1 MPGPGGGARGG
12 GFGGGSRGGGFG
24 GGHGGGFG
32 GGHHHHGGFGYG
44 RHYGYG
50 GWHRPYRYGY
60 GAGGCLGGLLGII
73 MLPVILLLVV
83 AVLLF
88 GIIGSAISNVANGGI
103 ISYDEQVFQQYADKR
118 YAEEFSSYPAYE
130 NNILIVFL
138 TNEEADGYYAIA
150 WVGDNIRSEISD
162 MFGDETT
169 AFGYVMNGSINA
181 EYYTYSLD
189 SNLASV
195 MEKMS
200 SRIKS
205 LGLSSSFRSQ
215 IASDEDFESHLTNY
229 SDVPMT
235 KETVDGACQN
245 FTSETGIPVV
255 IVVDTMEN
263 VFGKTLPI
271 SDIITVLLLI
281 GVAVV
286 AIVFI
291 VKGVKKNKNGPK
303 NDNNNGGNYNNYNG
317 GYGGGYNGDSSGN
330 SSGSYNGNFY
340 R

>member
-1 MPGPGGGARGG
+1 
-12 GFGGGSRGGGFG
+12 
-24 GGHGGGFG
+24 
-32 GGHHHHGGFGYG
+32 
-44 RHYGYG
+44 
-50 GWHRPYRYGY
+50 
-60 GAGGCLGGLLGII
+60 
-73 MLPVILLLVV
+73 MLPIILLLVV

-118 YAEEFSSYPAYE
+118 YAEEFGSSSAYE
-130 NNILIVFL
+130 DNILIVFL
-138 TNEEADGYYAIA
+138 TNEEADGYYTIA
-150 WVGDNIRSEISD
+150 WVGDNIRGEINE

-169 AFGYVMNGSINA
+169 AFGYVMHSSINA
-181 EYYTYSLD
+181 EYYEYSLD

-200 SRIKS
+200 SRIKA
-205 LGLSSSFRSQ
+205 LDLASSFR
-215 IASDEDFESHLTNY
+215 ANKNRSDTVESHMTNY
-229 SDVPMT
+229 SDISLS

-245 FTSETGIPVV
+245 FTEETGIPVV

-263 VFGKTLPI
+263 VFGKHLPI

-286 AIVFI
+286 AIVMI

-303 NDNNNGGNYNNYNG
+303 NDGNNGGNYNNYNGNNTYNNYNNYNG

-330 SSGSYNGNFY
+330 SSGSYNGNYY